1 MPEALASAHREPQIE
16 RVFHLTIELRRGASY
31 VASGCSV
38 VSARVCVPEI
48 KRRKPGAPA
57 ERTSKFAQLLLRH
70 ENFRVP
76 GRRFVMFQT
85 RIQDLNWSDTT
96 RYAETR
102 FNASR

>member
-1 MPEALASAHREPQIE
+1 MASR
-16 RVFHLTIELRRGASY
+16 
-31 VASGCSV
+31 CSV
-38 VSARVCVPEI
+38 VSARVCVPVI
-48 KRRKPGAPA
+48 GRKMPGTRA
-57 ERTSKFAQLLLRH
+57 ERASKFAQLLLRH